1 MLVFFFFFPEFGQ
14 TQETVIES
22 GIFTQWSGLRFSL
35 GVINAKVAPDGQHCS
50 DRLY

>member
-1 MLVFFFFFPEFGQ
+1 MVGFFFSPEFGQ